1 MALRLFVLAV
11 TLGIISQHCACRD
24 VTESACDTPEPT
36 ALLQHPCPTKTVE
49 PRPASLQEAEKAKL
63 KLDAA
68 RSVVDV
74 DLSSIPAF
82 VLNLDRRT
90 DRLGNFSQMLYEQAP
105 WLQKITCRVA
115 APDGNSFGDRLKE
128 SLIPDLVW
136 QSAVSRNQNQIP
148 TVGTQLTKGG
158 VALTMGHAIMWE
170 HLLQTKAPWGIFME
184 DDLIYIHPELGSL
197 LQKLGNSLPAPG
209 HDWDF
214 LQIQIQGGACP
225 NGGLP
230 LHILPGTAYNL
241 GMYIL
246 TRKGA
251 KSALDAYLPMHGGQL
266 DNPEG
271 FFRSQCRAHHV
282 CPTSARQRGSYEDT
296 DVQIISSAVRLVEE
310 PLIPDCPLL
319 EVGQMLK
326 PDLISPE
333 EPRTP

>member
-11 TLGIISQHCACRD
+11 T
-24 VTESACDTPEPT
+24 VTTRCKSDRVRGKESACDVAEPT
-36 ALLQHPCPTKTVE
+36 ALLQHPRPTQIVE
-49 PRPASLQEAEKAKL
+49 PRPASLQEIEKAKL
-63 KLDAA
+63 KLDGAKA
-68 RSVVDV
+68 VVDV

-90 DRLGNFSQMLYEQAP
+90 DRLANFSQTLYEQAP

-115 APDGNSFGDRLKE
+115 APDGKAFGDHLKE
-128 SLIPDLVW
+128 SLIPRPFW
-136 QSAVSRNQNQIP
+136 QSAAFRDQNEIH
-148 TVGTQLTKGG
+148 TFGGTLTKGG
-158 VALTMGHAIMWE
+158 VALTIGHAIMWE
-170 HLLQTKAPWGIFME
+170 HLLQTQVPWGIFME
-184 DDLIYIHPELGSL
+184 DDLMYVHPDLGSL

-214 LQIQIQGGACP
+214 LQIQGGECP
-225 NGGLP
+225 SSSLSTP
-230 LHILPGTAYNL
+230 LHIVNRAGYNT

-246 TRKGA
+246 TREGA
-251 KSALDAYLPMHGGQL
+251 QNAIEAVFPMMSGQL

-271 FFRSQCRAHHV
+271 FLRSRCRPHQV
-282 CPTSARQRGSYEDT
+282 CPVPAMQRGPLKDT
-296 DVQIISSAVRLVEE
+296 DVQIISKPVKLLEE

-333 EPRTP
+333 ESGTA